1 MQQLQ
6 AFSAAFMK
14 MKYLVDI
21 KTKGGAQSLS
31 SRSQQFN
38 EEIEQ
43 QSVQIDGIC
52 EKRLS
57 SERLQDGN
65 AEKMNPAL

>member
-14 MKYLVDI
+14 MKCLVDI

-43 QSVQIDGIC
+43 QSAQIDGNC

-57 SERLQDGN
+57 MRDCRMDMQR
-65 AEKMNPAL
+65 K